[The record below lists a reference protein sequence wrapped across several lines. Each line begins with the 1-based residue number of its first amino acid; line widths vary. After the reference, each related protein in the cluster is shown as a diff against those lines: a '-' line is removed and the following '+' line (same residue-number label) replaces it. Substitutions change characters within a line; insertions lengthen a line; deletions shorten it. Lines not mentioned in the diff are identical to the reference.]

1 MFTGVSAM
9 LNWTGDPYID
19 IGAATLA
26 AMAHKRDPTLL
37 TPDDLERASAW
48 IEDNYTRDPL
58 KSFLTV
64 AFTSN
69 AWFSQDAYNPDKPG
83 LTEQKR
89 QERLSKRSQWAD
101 RHLRAWKMSPQA
113 DSELRCVFTGRPVV
127 AESLSGKLAPGRAG
141 RAQIPLAQ
149 GDEDINF
156 YPYGDSGLPV
166 SGEALLCLQ
175 AFPLGCAKV
184 GGRLLAVHCSDPAL
198 TLAFAARFW
207 RENRKGAQEAQQA
220 GSTKLPETRFTLGTL
235 LADTLVSIAAEQDEH
250 GDETSAGASITAYH
264 LTNGQSPAI
273 DIYHLPL
280 GVTRF
285 LLRANAARYRTQWQE
300 IVQRAWQRPPRKK
313 PGRKGDAAAGAPADE
328 PFTPRRNYLYD
339 DLLRLPDD
347 AARFMRVYLLRRIDR
362 RLRLFEDD
370 PRSDYSTQREAGLV
384 SWDLT
389 ELFLK
394 EVFNMDETR
403 IAAIRRLGD
412 RLADYVAAENDRRFF
427 RAFFG
432 EMNYPLFRN
441 RLIKADIEAV
451 RRGGEPLI
459 TFDQFVEIF
468 EEGEEIARKDWKLAR
483 DLALIR
489 MIERLREN
497 GWLAAHVDA
506 LPEVTEP
513 EEAGEDQVNSED

>member
-1 MFTGVSAM
+1 M

-26 AMAHKRDPTLL
+26 AMAHKRDPASL
-37 TPDDLERASAW
+37 TPVDLEAATAW
-48 IEDNYTRDPL
+48 IEQNYIRDPL

-69 AWFSQDAYNPDKPG
+69 AWFSQDAYNPDKPD
-83 LTEQKR
+83 LSDEKR
-89 QERLSKRSQWAD
+89 RERLSKRNQWAR
-101 RHLRAWKMSPQA
+101 RHLQAWKDTPQT
-113 DSELRCVFTGRPVV
+113 DSGLRCVFTGKPVV
-127 AESLSGKLAPGRAG
+127 AESLSGKLSPGKGG

-156 YPYGDSGLPV
+156 YAYGDSGLPV

-198 TLAFAARFW
+198 TLAFADRFW

-220 GSTKLPETRFTLGTL
+220 GSSKLPETRFTLGTL
-235 LADTLVSIAAEQDEH
+235 LADTLVSIAQERADYED
-250 GDETSAGASITAYH
+250 DIDPGASITAYH
-264 LTNGQSPAI
+264 LTNGQQPLI

-285 LLRANAARYRTQWQE
+285 LLRANAARYRKEWQE
-300 IVQRAWQRPPRKK
+300 IVRLAWQRAPKK
-313 PGRKGDAAAGAPADE
+313 KSVGKGRAAGAKPDNE
-328 PFTPRRNYLYD
+328 PFIPRRNYLYD
-339 DLLRLPDD
+339 DLLRLPDG
-347 AARFMRVYLLRRIDR
+347 AARFMRTYLLRRVDR
-362 RLRLFEDD
+362 SLRLFEDD
-370 PRSDYSTQREAGLV
+370 PRSDYSTRREIGLV

-394 EVFNMDETR
+394 EVFSMDETR

-432 EMNYPLFRN
+432 EMNYSLFRN

-459 TFDQFVEIF
+459 TFDQFVEVF
-468 EEGEEIARKDWKLAR
+468 EEGEDIARRDWRLAR

-497 GWLAAHVDA
+497 GWLTAHIDA
-506 LPEVTEP
+506 LPETTEV
-513 EEAGEDQVNSED
+513 EEADEDQINSES

>member
-1 MFTGVSAM
+1 M
-9 LNWTGDPYID
+9 LNWTGDPYVD

-26 AMAHKRDPTLL
+26 AMADKRDPTQL
-37 TPDDLERASAW
+37 TPADLEKAAKW
-48 IEDNYTRDPL
+48 IERNYTRDPL

-69 AWFSQDAYNPDKPG
+69 AWFSQDAYNPDKAG
-83 LTEQKR
+83 LTNEAR
-89 QERLSKRSQWAD
+89 QERLSKRSQWAQ
-101 RHLRAWKMSPQA
+101 RHLRAWKQIPQT
-113 DSELRCVFTGRPVV
+113 DSGLRCVFTGKPAV
-127 AESLSGKLAPGRAG
+127 AESLSGKLAPGKGG

-156 YPYGDSGLPV
+156 YAYGDSGLPV

-184 GGRLLAVHCSDPAL
+184 SGRLLAVHCSDPAL
-198 TLAFAARFW
+198 TLAFARRFW
-207 RENRKGAQEAQQA
+207 RQNRKGAQEAQQA
-220 GSTKLPETRFTLGTL
+220 GSKKLPETQFTLGTL
-235 LADTLVSIAAEQDEH
+235 LASTLVSITEEYSDY
-250 GDETSAGASITAYH
+250 GDEIGAGVSITAYH
-264 LTNGQSPAI
+264 LTNGQQPLI

-285 LLRANAARYRTQWQE
+285 LLRANAARYRNQWHE
-300 IVQRAWQRPPRKK
+300 IVRLAWQRAPKK
-313 PGRKGDAAAGAPADE
+313 KSGRKGHAADADRADKS
-328 PFTPRRNYLYD
+328 FTPRCNYLYD
-339 DLLRLPDD
+339 DLLRLPDE
-347 AARFMRVYLLRRIDR
+347 ATRFMRTYLLRRVDR
-362 RLRLFEDD
+362 RLRFFEDD
-370 PRSDYSTQREAGLV
+370 PRSDYSTQREIGLV

-432 EMNYPLFRN
+432 EMNYSLFRN

-459 TFDQFVEIF
+459 TFDQFVEVF
-468 EEGEEIARKDWKLAR
+468 EEGEEIARRDWRLAR

-497 GWLAAHVDA
+497 GWLSDHMDA
-506 LPEVTEP
+506 LPEITEP
-513 EEAGEDQVNSED
+513 AEAGEDQINSEN

>member
-1 MFTGVSAM
+1 M
-9 LNWTGDPYID
+9 LNWTGDPYVD

-37 TPDDLERASAW
+37 TPADLEEAAAW
-48 IEDNYTRDPL
+48 IKDNYIRDPL

-69 AWFSQDAYNPDKPG
+69 AWFSQDAYNPDKPR
-83 LTEQKR
+83 LTDEKR
-89 QERLSKRSQWAD
+89 QERLSKRSQWAK
-101 RHLRAWKMSPQA
+101 RHLRAWKETPQT
-113 DSELRCVFTGRPVV
+113 DSGLRCVFTGKPVV
-127 AESLSGKLAPGRAG
+127 AESLSGKLAPGKAG

-156 YPYGDSGLPV
+156 YAYGDSGLPI

-198 TLAFAARFW
+198 TLSFAQRFW
-207 RENRKGAQEAQQA
+207 RENRAGVLQGQQA
-220 GSTKLPETRFTLGTL
+220 GSKKLPETQFTLGTL
-235 LADTLVSIAAEQDEH
+235 LANTLVSITEEYSDYVDEA
-250 GDETSAGASITAYH
+250 GPGASITAYH

-285 LLRANAARYRTQWQE
+285 LLRANAARYRAQWQE
-300 IVQRAWQRPPRKK
+300 IVRLAWQRAPKK
-313 PGRKGDAAAGAPADE
+313 KSSRKGDAAGVDPAVDPANE

-339 DLLRLPDD
+339 DLLRLPDES
-347 AARFMRVYLLRRIDR
+347 AHFIRAYLLRRVDR
-362 RLRLFEDD
+362 GLRLFEDD
-370 PRSDYSTQREAGLV
+370 PRSGYSTKREINLV

-427 RAFFG
+427 RTFFG
-432 EMNYPLFRN
+432 EMNYALFRN
-441 RLIKADIEAV
+441 RLIKADVEAV

-459 TFDQFVEIF
+459 TFDQFVEVF
-468 EEGEEIARKDWKLAR
+468 EEGEEIARRDWRLAR

-497 GWLAAHVDA
+497 GWLSAHVDA
-506 LPEVTEP
+506 LPEIAES
-513 EEAGEDQVNSED
+513 EEGGEEQVNSEN

>member
-1 MFTGVSAM
+1 M
-9 LNWTGDPYID
+9 LNWTGDPYVD

-37 TPDDLERASAW
+37 TPADLDKASAW

-83 LTEQKR
+83 LSDEKR
-89 QERLSKRSQWAD
+89 RERLSKRSQWAE
-101 RHLRAWKMSPQA
+101 RHLRAWKRTPQA
-113 DSELRCVFTGRPVV
+113 DSGLRCVFTGKPVFV
-127 AESLSGKLAPGRAG
+127 ESLSNKLAPGKGG
-141 RAQIPLAQ
+141 RAQIPLVQ

-156 YPYGDSGLPV
+156 YAYGDSGLPV

-184 GGRLLAVHCSDPAL
+184 SGRLLAVHCSDPAL
-198 TLAFAARFW
+198 TLAFAERFW

-220 GSTKLPETRFTLGTL
+220 GSTKLPETHFTLGTL
-235 LADTLVSIAAEQDEH
+235 LASTLVSITEEYSDYA
-250 GDETSAGASITAYH
+250 DETGPGASITAYH
-264 LTNGQSPAI
+264 LTNGQQPSV

-285 LLRANAARYRTQWQE
+285 LLRANSARYRKQWQE
-300 IVQRAWQRPPRKK
+300 IVNLAWQRAPKK
-313 PGRKGDAAAGAPADE
+313 KSGRKGEAAGADE
-328 PFTPRRNYLYD
+328 PFTARRNYLYD
-339 DLLRLPDD
+339 DLLRLPDQ
-347 AARFMRVYLLRRIDR
+347 ATRFMRIYLLRRVDR
-362 RLRLFEDD
+362 RLRLLEDD
-370 PRSDYSTQREAGLV
+370 PRSDYSTQREIGLV

-432 EMNYPLFRN
+432 EMNYSLFRN

-459 TFDQFVEIF
+459 TFDQFVEVF
-468 EEGEEIARKDWKLAR
+468 EEGEEIARRDWRLAR

-497 GWLAAHVDA
+497 GWLSAHADA

-513 EEAGEDQVNSED
+513 EEAGEDETDSEN